1 MIGQLASVL
10 RALAADIVQKANSG
24 HPGMPLGTADI
35 ASVLWSDF
43 LLFNPDDP
51 TWINRDR
58 FILSAG
64 HGSSL
69 LYSLL
74 HLFGYDVAMEDLKSF
89 RQWGAGTAGH
99 PEYGH
104 LPGVECTTGPLGQG
118 VAMGVGMALAEKMA
132 AERFNVEGYNII
144 DHNIYVLAGDGCL
157 MEGVSAEA
165 SSLAGH
171 LKLGNLT
178 LLYDSNDITI
188 EGNVNLAF
196 SDDTKKRYESYG
208 WKAYEADGHNIDE
221 IFAVLQEASEYK
233 DAPKIIIFKTHI
245 AFGAPTKHDKA
256 SSHGS
261 PLGEAEIQAMKKAL
275 GLPENETFYIPD
287 AVKSFCKGKVEEK
300 KQKYLGW
307 LKKFDEW
314 RINYPEK
321 AAQLEKFMKKELPED
336 LAEKMIADLQCK
348 PEATRVSSGSIIQK
362 AAAEVDFMVGGSADL
377 EPSVK
382 CHIKSETS
390 VLPGSY
396 SGRNLHFGI
405 REHAM
410 GAIMNGI
417 ALYGMFVP
425 YGATFLV
432 FSDYMR
438 GAVRLSALMGVQVVY
453 IFTHDSIF
461 LGEDGPTHQP
471 IEHIPSLRLIPGL
484 SVIRPADAL
493 ETAAAWFYALKKKDG
508 PTALILSRQ
517 NLKQLHKDPSIDDLN
532 KASMG
537 GYVMLDGG
545 QNPDAVIM
553 ASGSEVSLAVAASEL
568 LYKDGVNIRVVSV
581 PSVELFEKQSEDYKK
596 SVVPDNLPV
605 IAVEASNS
613 RDWDRFIKGRGFVIG
628 MTSFGSSAPSEI
640 LAEKFGFT
648 PEAIADK
655 IRRYL
660 IEK

>member
-275 GLPENETFYIPD
+275 GLPENETFYIPE

-321 AAQLEKFMKKELPED
+321 AARLEKFMKKELPED
-336 LAEKMIADLQCK
+336 LAERMIADLQCK

>member
-275 GLPENETFYIPD
+275 SLPENETFYIPD

-321 AAQLEKFMKKELPED
+321 AARLEKFMKKELPED
-336 LAEKMIADLQCK
+336 LAERMIADLQCK

>member
-74 HLFGYDVAMEDLKSF
+74 HLFGYEVAMEDLKSF

-132 AERFNVEGYNII
+132 AERFNVEGHNII

-208 WKAYEADGHNIDE
+208 WKAYEADGHNIEE

-275 GLPENETFYIPD
+275 GLPENETFYIPE

-493 ETAAAWFYALKKKDG
+493 ETAAAWFYALKRKDG

>member
-336 LAEKMIADLQCK
+336 LAERMIADLQCK

-493 ETAAAWFYALKKKDG
+493 ETAAAWFYALKRKDG

>member
-74 HLFGYDVAMEDLKSF
+74 HLFGYEVAMEDLKSF

-132 AERFNVEGYNII
+132 AERFNVEGHNII

-208 WKAYEADGHNIDE
+208 WKAYEADGHNIEE

-275 GLPENETFYIPD
+275 GLPENETFYIPE

-321 AAQLEKFMKKELPED
+321 AARLEKFMKKELPED
-336 LAEKMIADLQCK
+336 LAERMIADLQCK

-493 ETAAAWFYALKKKDG
+493 ETAAAWFYALKRKDG

>member
-321 AAQLEKFMKKELPED
+321 AARLEKFMKKELPED
-336 LAEKMIADLQCK
+336 LAERMIADLQCK

>member
-336 LAEKMIADLQCK
+336 LAERMIADLQCK

-493 ETAAAWFYALKKKDG
+493 ETAAAWVYALKRKDG

-545 QNPDAVIM
+545 QNPDAVLM

-655 IRRYL
+655 IRKYV
-660 IEK
+660 IKK

>member
-275 GLPENETFYIPD
+275 GLPENETFYIPE

-493 ETAAAWFYALKKKDG
+493 ETAAAWFYALKRKDG